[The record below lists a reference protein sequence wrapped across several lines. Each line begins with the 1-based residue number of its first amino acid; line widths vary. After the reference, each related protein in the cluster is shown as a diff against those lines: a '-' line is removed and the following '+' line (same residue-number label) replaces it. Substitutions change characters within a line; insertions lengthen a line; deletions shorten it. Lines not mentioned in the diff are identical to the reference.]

1 MGESRVDHAKI
12 GRLMNIALLGD
23 GPNAPSA
30 FAKMTVTPSMG
41 FVLAACGASALVAM
55 VAFAVGRRHETRAS
69 SADETSSLLASAE
82 NGGGRA

>member
-1 MGESRVDHAKI
+1 
-12 GRLMNIALLGD
+12 
-23 GPNAPSA
+23 
-30 FAKMTVTPSMG
+30 MTVTPSMG

-69 SADETSSLLASAE
+69 SADEATSLLASAE